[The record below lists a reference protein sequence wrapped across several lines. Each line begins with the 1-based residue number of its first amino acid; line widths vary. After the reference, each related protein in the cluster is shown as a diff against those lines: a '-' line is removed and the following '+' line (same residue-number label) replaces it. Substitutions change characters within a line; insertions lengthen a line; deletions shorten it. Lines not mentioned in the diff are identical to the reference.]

1 MRFTLN
7 HPSET
12 ACFISARIDES
23 HKSHYQI
30 AKEMGFGT
38 IDDISMIRSGMAKMP
53 IAKIGT
59 FSRVLDTDPVELL
72 SMCLHEYYPETWDS
86 ISPFLDSALTPDE
99 LAMVKALR
107 LAVVRHRSI
116 RARAVRKVA
125 RTFLTVFHSENL
137 RQRPEKPVV
146 YKPEFLRKIQAFFHF
161 TLRKQLAFLLRPHAQ
176 YDPAK
181 PVFQPSGETEPR

>member
-30 AKEMGFGT
+30 AKEMGFRT

-107 LAVVRHRSI
+107 LAVGGPYVMSLTPKERKPLNDFNQGLRRSD
-116 RARAVRKVA
+116 
-125 RTFLTVFHSENL
+125 TV
-137 RQRPEKPVV
+137 Q
-146 YKPEFLRKIQAFFHF
+146 
-161 TLRKQLAFLLRPHAQ
+161 
-176 YDPAK
+176 
-181 PVFQPSGETEPR
+181 